1 MNKMYN
7 NLINFSFKK
16 ILLLSSI
23 AFGCFVSAQTPALE
37 FAAGAGNPAGNG
49 PTIANQ
55 VITFQN
61 NTNNPAGNTFAAF
74 TTPTTT
80 VTFSLTN
87 QQRTMTPSPG
97 VGVMFGGSSTNAS
110 ATPVAAQLFSL
121 MNGIGSPSD
130 NQFTSANSTAGT
142 GISVANNRAIW
153 IYASVYS
160 LYEANAPLPT
170 AANPKVRYQYADLV
184 ATFSRPITNPIF
196 HFGGCGTGITG
207 SGGNSYLNSAELE
220 LLTSGAS
227 LTRLSGSTEF
237 TVPSATSIINGASQ
251 YSATTGS
258 GAMSGSVR
266 VNGTNLTQV
275 SFRIYISAMD
285 NSSIAADTTSWNL
298 SNGAASNFGD
308 AFSVGVSITPSN
320 PCNAGTTAP
329 SLSATTL
336 SNTCPAYTANL
347 NSLHTGTVPSGA
359 SLVWFTNNTHSGSV
373 YTTPTA
379 ATAGTYYAY
388 YYDST
393 NDCYSPVSSAVTVTI
408 TPCCAAGT
416 TGPAIN

>member
-1 MNKMYN
+1 MYN

-61 NTNNPAGNTFAAF
+61 NTDNPTGNTFTSF
-74 TTPTTT
+74 TPVTTA
-80 VTFSLTN
+80 TFSLTN

-97 VGVMFGGSSTNAS
+97 VGVMFGGNVVSSGS
-110 ATPVAAQLFSL
+110 ATPAASALFPLINS
-121 MNGIGSPSD
+121 IGSPS
-130 NQFTSANSTAGT
+130 NANFTSINSTAGT
-142 GISVANNRAIW
+142 GIDVAANRNVG
-153 IYASVYS
+153 IYVTVRP
-160 LYEANAPLPT
+160 LYESNAPLPT
-170 AANPKVRYQYADLV
+170 SSTRVRYEFSDMV
-184 ATFSRPITNPIF
+184 VTFSRPVTNPIF
-196 HFGGCGTGITG
+196 HFSACGANSKG
-207 SGGNSYLNSAELE
+207 SAGNPMLYSTEFELI
-220 LLTSGAS
+220 TSGTS

-251 YSATTGS
+251 YDVTTGN

-275 SFRIYISAMD
+275 SFKIYLSAMD
-285 NSSIAADTTSWNL
+285 NSSVAGNPSDWNIGLGTS
-298 SNGAASNFGD
+298 SNSGD
-308 AFSVGVSITPSN
+308 AFTVGVSLS
-320 PCNAGTTAP
+320 PCDAGTTAP

-336 SNTCPAYTANL
+336 SNTCPASTANL

-373 YTTPTA
+373 YATPTA

-388 YYDST
+388 YYDSS
-393 NDCYSPVSSAVTVTI
+393 NNCYSPASSAVTVTI

>member
-74 TTPTTT
+74 TPVTTA
-80 VTFSLTN
+80 TFSLTN
-87 QQRTMTPSPG
+87 QQRTMIPSPG
-97 VGVMFGGSSTNAS
+97 VGVMFGGTTSVSSSAPVAS
-110 ATPVAAQLFSL
+110 ALFPLINS
-121 MNGIGSPSD
+121 IGSPS
-130 NQFTSANSTAGT
+130 NTNFTSANPTTGT
-142 GISVANNRAIW
+142 GIDVAANRNVEIFTSVRP
-153 IYASVYS
+153 
-160 LYEANAPLPT
+160 LYESNSALPT
-170 AANPKVRYQYADLV
+170 TSTKVRYQFADLIV
-184 ATFSRPITNPIF
+184 TFNKSVNNPIF
-196 HFGGCGTGITG
+196 HFAGLGAGNNTS
-207 SGGNSYLNSAELE
+207 SGNPFLCSTEFELM
-220 LLTSGAS
+220 TSGTS

-237 TVPSATSIINGASQ
+237 TIPTTTSIINGASQ
-251 YSATTGS
+251 YGNTTGS

-275 SFRIYISAMD
+275 SFRIYLIAMD
-285 NSSIAADTTSWNL
+285 NSLIAGNPVDWNGG
-298 SNGAASNFGD
+298 SGASVHNGDVFT
-308 AFSVGVSITPSN
+308 VGVSLS
-320 PCNAGTTAP
+320 PCDAGTTAP

-336 SNTCPAYTANL
+336 SNTCPASTANL